1 MADVD
6 VSVVSHRK
14 APVLINKQGTDKG
27 VPTIENKSKQEVE
40 KTLNTSTNKQSEG
53 LNMKLFTSIAGL
65 IVLVSLV
72 IFFLILEILMF
83 LLKLRKCKKNKKF
96 QKISPK

>member
-72 IFFLILEILMF
+72 IFF
-83 LLKLRKCKKNKKF
+83 
-96 QKISPK
+96 